1 MNIELLKRNIRRQ
14 RKSLGI
20 TQEEMARKL
29 GISRQA
35 YNNIEQGKT
44 HMVSKT
50 LPKIADHLC
59 VSVDHLLLG
68 YDPVPNA
75 SSLRQELRE
84 KDEKL
89 AYSERERR
97 EMQIRMTDMQELI
110 SQQSAHIESLKKIEK
125 YQTDQLEKLLSDN
138 SL

>member
-1 MNIELLKRNIRRQ
+1 MNIELLRRNIREQ
-14 RKSLGI
+14 RKSLGL

-44 HMVSKT
+44 IMINRK
-50 LPKIADHLC
+50 LPKIADQLC
-59 VSVDHLLLG
+59 ISVDHLLLG
-68 YDPVPNA
+68 YDPAPDA

-84 KDEKL
+84 KEEKL

-97 EMQIRMTDMQELI
+97 EMQIRLTDMQEMLT
-110 SQQSAHIESLKKIEK
+110 QQAGYIESLKKIEK
-125 YQTDQLEKLLSDN
+125 YQTDQLERLLSGE
-138 SL
+138 

>member
-1 MNIELLKRNIRRQ
+1 MNIELLRRNIREQ
-14 RKSLGI
+14 RKSLGL

-44 HMVSKT
+44 IMINRK
-50 LPKIADHLC
+50 LPRIADHLC

-68 YDPVPNA
+68 YDPAPDA
-75 SSLRQELRE
+75 STLRQELHE
-84 KDEKL
+84 KEEKL

-97 EMQIRMTDMQELI
+97 EMQIRLTDMQEMLT
-110 SQQSAHIESLKKIEK
+110 QQAGYIESLKKIEK
-125 YQTDQLEKLLSDN
+125 YQTDQLEKLLSGE
-138 SL
+138 